1 MTASYPSATKTFS
14 DVEDNVDKIIS
25 LRKSLREAQEE
36 ITAIETALAGTAAL
50 GTVTATK
57 INTTGGVHIGGTS
70 DAGTDNLVVDGT
82 TNLIGALSLNGTLI
96 TPSPSEL
103 NLVHKNEQNI
113 TDAGTTAINIK
124 NGIVCLKATDIINAT
139 LANPVDGTDDGS
151 RLLILSET
159 AKAHTVTVTGGFGNG
174 GDGEDVATFGAIGDT
189 LELMAYNG
197 YWYIVGSHQ
206 VTVA

>member
-1 MTASYPSATKTFS
+1 MATFPTGVKQFANS
-14 DVEDNVDKIIS
+14 NHIDGIDIAPHINDI
-25 LRKSLREAQEE
+25 QDE
-36 ITAIETALAGTAAL
+36 IKAIETALTNGNL
-50 GTVTATK
+50 GAIYPDRVHV
-57 INTTGGVHIGGTS
+57 GGAS
-70 DAGTDNLVVDGT
+70 DPGDNNLVVDGT

-96 TPSPSEL
+96 TPSPREL
-103 NLVHKNEQNI
+103 NLVHKYGQNI

-124 NGIVCLKATDIINAT
+124 NGVVCLKATDVINAT
-139 LANPVDGTDDGS
+139 LANPTDGSDDGS

-159 AKAHTVTVTGGFGNG
+159 AKAHTVTVTDGFGNG
-174 GDGEDVATFGAIGDT
+174 GGGEDVATFGAIGDT

>member
-1 MTASYPSATKTFS
+1 MTASFPTSVAHLANHNTLMG
-14 DVEDNVDKIIS
+14 DLALPINALNDEVE
-25 LRKSLREAQEE
+25 
-36 ITAIETALAGTAAL
+36 AIETVLTNGNL
-50 GTVTATK
+50 GAIYPDRVHV
-57 INTTGGVHIGGTS
+57 GGAS
-70 DAGTDNLVVDGT
+70 DPGDNNLVVDGT

-103 NLVHKNEQNI
+103 NLVHKYGQNI

-124 NGIVCLKATDIINAT
+124 NGVVCLKATDVINAT
-139 LANPVDGTDDGS
+139 LANPIDGSDDGS

-174 GDGEDVATFGAIGDT
+174 GEGEDVATFGAIGDT

>member
-1 MTASYPSATKTFS
+1 MAASYPTSVAKLANNNDYMGNVAS
-14 DVEDNVDKIIS
+14 HINALNDEVE
-25 LRKSLREAQEE
+25 
-36 ITAIETALAGTAAL
+36 AIETALKGTVSL

-57 INTTGGVHIGGTS
+57 INTTGGVHVGGTS

-82 TNLIGALSLNGTLI
+82 TNLIGALSMNGTLI
-96 TPSPSEL
+96 TPSPREL
-103 NLVHKNEQNI
+103 NLVHKYEQNI

-124 NGIVCLKATDIINAT
+124 NGVVCLKATDIINAT
-139 LANPVDGTDDGS
+139 LANPTDGTDDGS

>member
-1 MTASYPSATKTFS
+1 MTASYPTSVKTFAGA
-14 DVEDNVDKIIS
+14 DQDLDKDTAIRIAMN
-25 LRKSLREAQEE
+25 EVQQEV
-36 ITAIETALAGTAAL
+36 TAIETALKGTAAL
-50 GTVTATK
+50 ATVTATK
-57 INTTGGVHIGGTS
+57 INTTGGIHVGGTS

-174 GDGEDVATFGAIGDT
+174 GEGEDVATFGAIGDT

>member
-1 MTASYPSATKTFS
+1 MAASFPTSVAHLVNHNTLMGDLS
-14 DVEDNVDKIIS
+14 LPINALNDEVE
-25 LRKSLREAQEE
+25 
-36 ITAIETALAGTAAL
+36 AIETALTNGNL
-50 GTVTATK
+50 GAIYPDRVHV
-57 INTTGGVHIGGTS
+57 GGAS
-70 DAGTDNLVVDGT
+70 DPGDNNLVVDGT

-103 NLVHKNEQNI
+103 NLVHKYGQNI
-113 TDAGTTAINIK
+113 TDTGTTAINIK
-124 NGIVCLKATDIINAT
+124 NGVVCLKATDIINAT
-139 LANPVDGTDDGS
+139 LANPMDGLDDGS

-174 GDGEDVATFGAIGDT
+174 GEGEDVATFGAIGDT

-206 VTVA
+206 VTIA